1 MGTTFRLLITL
12 SALSLLKKK
21 PNYICYHVVCES
33 VEMGESLTG
42 HVGTNE
48 NCSELATKV
57 LYGGKHNFHVSTFLY
72 DIYDDL

>member
-1 MGTTFRLLITL
+1 MSVIRNTQRPASI
-12 SALSLLKKK
+12 LKNKS
-21 PNYICYHVVCES
+21 NCIFYYVVCES
-33 VEMGESLTG
+33 VVMSEPLTG

-57 LYGGKHNFHVSTFLY
+57 LYGGKRNFHVSTFLY